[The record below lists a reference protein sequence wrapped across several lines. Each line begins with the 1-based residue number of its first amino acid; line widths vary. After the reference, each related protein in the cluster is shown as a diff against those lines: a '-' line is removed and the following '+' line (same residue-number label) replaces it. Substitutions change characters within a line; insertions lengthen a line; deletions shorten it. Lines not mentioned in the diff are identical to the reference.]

1 MIRRGNG
8 PSPQIRA
15 YDPPRWESNRKDC
28 KENEEIDIWKKSGMP
43 NSRNP
48 NHDFGDFDLRD
59 LIGPIAQS
67 RRI

>member
-43 NSRNP
+43 NSS
-48 NHDFGDFDLRD
+48 DFDLRD